1 MNQHEKTR
9 AGVEAYYGDVLE
21 SAADLKT
28 TACCPADSLPAWLKA
43 PTANVADEIL
53 ARSYGCGSPIPPALE
68 GLRVLDLG
76 CGTGRDCYVLSQLV
90 GEGGRVI
97 GVDMTDE
104 QLAIARAHRDAHM
117 ERFGYTA
124 PNVDFRKGVIE
135 DLTSAGL
142 EDASVDLVISN
153 CVINL
158 SADKPRTFAEL
169 FRVLKPGGELYFSD
183 VYASRRIP
191 AALKDDPV
199 LMGECL
205 AGALYG
211 EDFRRILAGLGVH
224 DYRITARSPIAVED
238 PALAEKL
245 GAVRF
250 ESITMRAFKLDLEDR
265 CEDYGQVARY
275 SGTIPHHGAA
285 FDLDDHHHFETGRF
299 VPVCGNTA
307 RMVSDTRYGVHFEVL
322 GDFSTHYGL
331 FDCGEE
337 AAPGSA
343 SDVPASCC

>member
-1 MNQHEKTR
+1 MNKQDDIR
-9 AGVEAYYGDVLE
+9 AGVESYYGEVLAG
-21 SAADLKT
+21 AADLKT
-28 TACCPADSLPAWLKA
+28 TACCPAEALPVWLRK
-43 PTANVADEIL
+43 PTANVADEIM
-53 ARSYGCGSPIPPALE
+53 ARSYGCGSPIPPVLE
-68 GLRVLDLG
+68 GLTVLDLG

-104 QLAIARAHRDAHM
+104 QLDVARNHIDEHM
-117 ERFGYTA
+117 ARFGYKSA
-124 PNVDFRKGVIE
+124 NVEFRKGVIE
-135 DLTSAGL
+135 DLASAGL
-142 EDASVDLVISN
+142 EDNSVDLIVSN

-158 SADKPRTFAEL
+158 SADKDRTFSEI

-191 AALKDDPV
+191 EALKHDKV

-211 EDFRRILAGLGVH
+211 EDFRRILNRHGIR
-224 DYRITARSPIAVED
+224 DYRICARSPIEVED
-238 PALAEKL
+238 PKLREQL

-250 ESITMRAFKLDLEDR
+250 ESLTIRAFKLDLEDR
-265 CEDYGQVARY
+265 CEDFGHVARY
-275 SGTIPHHGAA
+275 KGSIAHHGLS
-285 FDLDDHHHFETGRF
+285 FELDDHHLFEKGRY

-307 RMVSDTRYGVHFEVL
+307 RMLSETRFGAHFDVL

-331 FDCGEE
+331 FDCAEE
-337 AAPGSA
+337 PAENTP
-343 SDVPASCC
+343 DVSASCC

>member
-1 MNQHEKTR
+1 MNKQDDIR
-9 AGVEAYYGDVLE
+9 AGVETYYGAVLQ

-28 TACCPADSLPAWLKA
+28 TACCPADALPLWLRE
-43 PTANVADEIL
+43 PTARVADEII
-53 ARSYGCGSPIPPALE
+53 ARSYGCGSPIPPVLE
-68 GLRVLDLG
+68 GLTVLDLG

-104 QLAIARAHRDAHM
+104 QLGVARSYIDEHM
-117 ERFGYTA
+117 GRFGYKT
-124 PNVDFRKGVIE
+124 PNVEFRKGVIE
-135 DLTSAGL
+135 DLASAGL
-142 EDASVDLVISN
+142 EDNSVDLVISN

-158 SADKPRTFAEL
+158 SADKQQTFEEI

-191 AALKDDPV
+191 EALKHDQV

-211 EDFRRILAGLGVH
+211 EDFRRILNGLGIR
-224 DYRITARSPIAVED
+224 DYRICSTAPIEVED
-238 PALAEKL
+238 PVLRERL
-245 GAVRF
+245 GAVKF
-250 ESITMRAFKLDLEDR
+250 SSLTIRAFKLDLEDR
-265 CEDYGQVARY
+265 CEDFGHVARY
-275 SGTIPHHGAA
+275 KGTIPHHGLSFA
-285 FDLDDHHHFETGRF
+285 LDDHHLFETGRF

-307 RMVSDTRYGVHFEVL
+307 RMVSETRFGAHFEVL

-337 AAPGSA
+337 GGVSAPDVSAA
-343 SDVPASCC
+343 CC